1 MKHVFDKKH
10 TIANDFFRRFQ
21 DFLNDIDEIHEEN
34 IDDFINEQLN
44 CVRVCSVNVNETEE
58 KLLLKKNYSEK
69 SQRIARYLII
79 LI

>member
-1 MKHVFDKKH
+1 MKHVFGKKH
-10 TIANDFFRRFQ
+10 TIANDFSRRLRN
-21 DFLNDIDEIHEEN
+21 FLNDINEIYKEN

-44 CVRVCSVNVNETEE
+44 CVRVCSVNVNEIE
-58 KLLLKKNYSEK
+58 KELSLKRSYFKK